1 MFVHIHA
8 LFVCYDDD
16 NYAVLKAGLE
26 LELKLNFVKQTMLVY
41 MYFVQSRDILL
52 LALYRIMMHA
62 SKIEDG

>member
-26 LELKLNFVKQTMLVY
+26 LKLHFVKQTMLVY

>member
-26 LELKLNFVKQTMLVY
+26 LELKLHFVKQTMLVLCS
-41 MYFVQSRDILL
+41 V
-52 LALYRIMMHA
+52 A
-62 SKIEDG
+62 